1 MNVIVKH
8 ILSPRAGAV
17 GAVCGVLAAVCYG
30 ANPLGA
36 VSLYGLGYSTGG
48 VLLYRFCFAAAILA
62 GFIAVRRG
70 AFWPRHHGEWAV
82 VVSLGALFAVSSL
95 TFYESFRLM
104 DVGVACTILFVYPVL
119 TAVIMSA
126 FYRERLT
133 PATCAAIALA
143 LAGIAFLSLGGG
155 GGHRVS
161 ALGVSL
167 VAVSAATYAVYIVVV
182 NRTHPKLPVSA
193 MTFWILAFCG
203 AFLAAW
209 SWLADGAGAFR
220 LPSGGEAWLA
230 ATFLAVVPT
239 LLSLVFM
246 TYSSRLLGA
255 TPTATLGALEPLTA
269 VAIGVFVFHEA
280 LTVRLLV
287 GILLVLASVVIVL
300 AKRPSAKPTRR
311 RTASRRP

>member
-1 MNVIVKH
+1 MNITIKH
-8 ILSPRAGAV
+8 ILSPKAGAV
-17 GAVCGVLAAVCYG
+17 GAVCGILAAVCYG

-104 DVGVACTILFVYPVL
+104 DVGIACTILFVYPVL

-133 PATCAAIALA
+133 IATCAAISLA
-143 LAGIAFLSLGGG
+143 LAGIAFLSLGG

-167 VAVSAATYAVYIVVV
+167 VAISAATYAVYIVVV

-193 MTFWILAFCG
+193 MTFWVLAFCG
-203 AFLAAW
+203 LFLAAW
-209 SWLADGAGAFR
+209 SWLADGAGAFQFPR
-220 LPSGGEAWLA
+220 SGEAWLA
-230 ATFLAVVPT
+230 ATFLAIVPT

-280 LTVRLLV
+280 FTVRLLIGLV
-287 GILLVLASVVIVL
+287 LVLASVVIVL
-300 AKRPSAKPTRR
+300 ARHPRCR
-311 RTASRRP
+311 